1 MNNFYFKILS
11 SFWGSLHSGRSGF
24 IFCLFIVRYI
34 GSPWPRGLACCR
46 GYGRCGT
53 GRHGNTRSWGL
64 KSPAHPLPLPQW
76 NSLPSGAEWRKMS
89 TTSKW
94 YLTSKK
100 NKSKRAPCRGIGDCG
115 ARFSLLVNKSTANPR
130 EGGRCKGL
138 CVICRPAKCP
148 ARLFLHAGGFRLHQ
162 KSRLRGFQ
170 KRRG

>member
-1 MNNFYFKILS
+1 MAVRVLFFA
-11 SFWGSLHSGRSGF
+11 F
-24 IFCLFIVRYI
+24 FIVRYI

-64 KSPAHPLPLPQW
+64 KSQAHPLPPPQW
-76 NSLPSGAEWRKMS
+76 NSLPRGAEWRKMS

-100 NKSKRAPCRGIGDCG
+100 TKAPPTPGG
-115 ARFSLLVNKSTANPR
+115 
-130 EGGRCKGL
+130 GGRCKGL

-148 ARLFLHAGGFRLHQ
+148 ARLFLHAGGFRLRQ
-162 KSRLRGFQ
+162 IQWTAVLRILRRLLPSHRAQTVHPFLCQLRFYGRG
-170 KRRG
+170 KPASSA